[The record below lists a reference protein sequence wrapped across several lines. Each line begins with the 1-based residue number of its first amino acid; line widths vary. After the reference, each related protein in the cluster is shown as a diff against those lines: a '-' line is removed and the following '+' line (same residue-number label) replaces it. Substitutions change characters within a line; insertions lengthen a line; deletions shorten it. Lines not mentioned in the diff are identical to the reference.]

1 MKKYYLILIFC
12 FFCSKIWANQNIVD
26 EQLYYAF
33 LKEVK
38 CVTCQNQSVADSYAP
53 MALTMRKEI
62 RHQFEQGKSG
72 IEIKEMLVE
81 RYGESVFFAP
91 KINSKHLFVWLMPIV
106 ILILGGIGFKRLL
119 K

>member
-12 FFCSKIWANQNIVD
+12 FFGSSIWANPTTVN

-62 RHQFEQGKSG
+62 RHQFEQGKSD

>member
-1 MKKYYLILIFC
+1 MKKYCLILVFS
-12 FFCSKIWANQNIVD
+12 FLCSEALANQTVVD

-53 MALTMRKEI
+53 MALIMRKEI
-62 RHQFEQGKSG
+62 RHQFEQGKSTV
-72 IEIKEMLVE
+72 EVKQLLTE

-91 KINSKHLFVWLMPIV
+91 KINSKHLFVWLMPIA

>member
-1 MKKYYLILIFC
+1 MKKYYLFLIFL
-12 FFCSKIWANQNIVD
+12 FLSSKVWANQATID

-62 RHQFEQGKSG
+62 RHQLEQGKST
-72 IEIKEMLVE
+72 IEIKQMLVE

-91 KINSKHLFVWLMPIV
+91 KINSKHLFIWLMPIA